1 MGNFKTGGYCPNCL
15 HATENC
21 TCWEDLNKIN
31 IMDERL
37 KDVNLID
44 EIRQTAE
51 DLEIQLWDDEKRYGD
66 TWKERGLVYNGMNQ
80 ETRFFYKMQ
89 DYFQDFM
96 NEGTPMPWSKIL
108 GEAHI
113 CLVRERKL
121 KEVE

>member
-1 MGNFKTGGYCPNCL
+1 
-15 HATENC
+15 
-21 TCWEDLNKIN
+21 
-31 IMDERL
+31 MDERL

-51 DLEIQLWDDEKRYGD
+51 DLEIQLWMDEKRYGD
-66 TWKERGLVYNGMNQ
+66 TWKERGLIYNGMNQ

-121 KEVE
+121 KKVE

>member
-1 MGNFKTGGYCPNCL
+1 MNEK
-15 HATENC
+15 
-21 TCWEDLNKIN
+21 
-31 IMDERL
+31 L

-51 DLEIQLWDDEKRYGD
+51 DLEIQLWEDEKRYGD
-66 TWKERGLVYNGMNQ
+66 TWKERGLVWKGMNQ

-89 DYFQDFM
+89 EYFEDFSK
-96 NEGTPMPWSKIL
+96 EGVPMPWTKIL

-113 CLVRERKL
+113 CLVRERKF